1 MWSLHENHSYLVSFS
16 VFEKELKI
24 NLGWRN
30 NNRLQIHIETAAPMF
45 NGGPDEW
52 VETDAQ
58 IFDAG
63 HPNRM
68 VHDLV
73 QRLTDPDPHVS
84 EIAALFGTFIL
95 SPWECSKS
103 LHTFLDVYL
112 H

>member
-1 MWSLHENHSYLVSFS
+1 M
-16 VFEKELKI
+16 
-24 NLGWRN
+24 
-30 NNRLQIHIETAAPMF
+30 QIHIETAAPMF

-84 EIAALFGTFIL
+84 EIVCFVRNIHFV
-95 SPWECSKS
+95 S
-103 LHTFLDVYL
+103 LGMLQVVAYL
-112 H
+112 P